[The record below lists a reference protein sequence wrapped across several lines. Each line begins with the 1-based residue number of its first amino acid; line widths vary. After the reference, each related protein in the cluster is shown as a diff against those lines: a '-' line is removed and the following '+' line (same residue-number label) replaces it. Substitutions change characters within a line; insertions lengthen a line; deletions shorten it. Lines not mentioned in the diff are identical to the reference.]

1 MQGVVSGRGA
11 DTLGYVSARPLRY
24 KAHVIHMESDMSAD
38 RLEMKRVI
46 MAVWVAAGAI
56 FTEIMQPAYCPCI
69 QERAWRTENRREANR

>member
-1 MQGVVSGRGA
+1 
-11 DTLGYVSARPLRY
+11 
-24 KAHVIHMESDMSAD
+24 MSAD

-69 QERAWRTENRREANR
+69 QERAWRTEKRRETNR